1 LTAAFCILIH
11 ALADGSLALTAAAET
26 PPDTPAPATRAPF
39 SWAVTLLFVAL
50 AATAVVTP
58 LVVISN
64 ASGHDI
70 QFHLASWMDVAGQW
84 REGIL
89 YPRWAEWANWGF
101 GEPRFIFYPPASW
114 LIGAA
119 LGSVLPWPAVPGAYI
134 WLALIVAGMS
144 MWKLA
149 HEWLPGPQAAAA
161 AVLFAVNPYNLAI
174 VYYRSD
180 FAELLAA
187 ALLPLLLWSTLGIV
201 RRERGRFASLAIVF
215 AAIWLCNAPEAV
227 IATYSLALLLLILS
241 ATKRSPRPL
250 IAGGAAMAAGF
261 GLAAFYILPAI
272 REQHWVQISQA
283 LTANLRP
290 ERNFIFTNSNDPEF
304 LVFNWKISGI
314 ALGMMLFIG
323 EASVFVARRRR
334 ELAEAWWALLS
345 LGIASSFLMFRP
357 SAPLWRYLPKLAFT
371 QFPWRWLEPLA
382 VVFAFF
388 IAAAIG
394 LLRERW
400 VTALVLAVVFAAIA
414 ATGCLIAKDTWWDDG
429 DVPLLAGE
437 IAAGHG
443 YEGTDEYAP
452 VGSDRYQLPEATPDA
467 DEIPDVPPTPL
478 VSEIDP
484 SSKKIADLSHAQIAI
499 EQWTSERKQFS
510 ESAAT
515 PVTLALR
522 LVNYPAW
529 EITVDGRKVQPG
541 SAAMTAEML
550 LPLPSGSH
558 RVEVRFRRTWDRLAG
573 DAISVLSA
581 IGLIGYA
588 MGYAGYSRKRA
599 SAAPFASPA
608 SQHS

>member
-1 LTAAFCILIH
+1 
-11 ALADGSLALTAAAET
+11 
-26 PPDTPAPATRAPF
+26 
-39 SWAVTLLFVAL
+39 
-50 AATAVVTP
+50 
-58 LVVISN
+58 
-64 ASGHDI
+64 
-70 QFHLASWMDVAGQW
+70 
-84 REGIL
+84 
-89 YPRWAEWANWGF
+89 
-101 GEPRFIFYPPASW
+101 
-114 LIGAA
+114 
-119 LGSVLPWPAVPGAYI
+119 
-134 WLALIVAGMS
+134 
-144 MWKLA
+144 
-149 HEWLPGPQAAAA
+149 
-161 AVLFAVNPYNLAI
+161 
-174 VYYRSD
+174 
-180 FAELLAA
+180 
-187 ALLPLLLWSTLGIV
+187 
-201 RRERGRFASLAIVF
+201 
-215 AAIWLCNAPEAV
+215 
-227 IATYSLALLLLILS
+227 
-241 ATKRSPRPL
+241 
-250 IAGGAAMAAGF
+250 
-261 GLAAFYILPAI
+261 
-272 REQHWVQISQA
+272 
-283 LTANLRP
+283 
-290 ERNFIFTNSNDPEF
+290 
-304 LVFNWKISGI
+304 
-314 ALGMMLFIG
+314 MMLFIG

-345 LGIASSFLMFRP
+345 MGIASSFLMFRP

-443 YEGTDEYAP
+443 YEGTAAYAP

-529 EITVDGRKVQPG
+529 
-541 SAAMTAEML
+541 
-550 LPLPSGSH
+550 
-558 RVEVRFRRTWDRLAG
+558 
-573 DAISVLSA
+573 
-581 IGLIGYA
+581 
-588 MGYAGYSRKRA
+588 
-599 SAAPFASPA
+599 
-608 SQHS
+608 